1 MPWPE
6 PLERGR
12 YRAGR
17 RVWLD
22 ERGDL
27 RHAVLDALGRAVE
40 VARAHVARDA
50 LDRRLEVARVA
61 LHEALDL
68 VAALTQTA
76 LELRAGPL
84 DLTLELV
91 ARGRATTLGP
101 LQALRELTLS
111 RGPRHVRANR
121 LHDVVASEQRRA
133 DRDQHGALCLR
144 GERLEREL
152 LRLHGVD
159 DRVGSALRGAL
170 RRRRGTAR
178 VGAGLLSRAGG
189 RPATTRSGG
198 ALGGGAALR
207 WSALALAGR
216 TAA

>member
-1 MPWPE
+1 MPAPE
-6 PLERGR
+6 PVEAGR

-17 RVWLD
+17 RVALD
-22 ERGDL
+22 EGRDL
-27 RHAVLDALGRAVE
+27 GPDVLGGLRDAVLHALGRTVE
-40 VARAHVARDA
+40 VARADVTRDA
-50 LDRRLEVARVA
+50 LHGRLEVARVA

-111 RGPRHVRANR
+111 RGAGHVRANR
-121 LHDVVASEQRRA
+121 LHDVVASDQRGA
-133 DRDQHGALCLR
+133 DRDQHSALCLR

-152 LRLHGVD
+152 LRLHGVH
-159 DRVGSALRGAL
+159 DRVGSALRGA
-170 RRRRGTAR
+170 
-178 VGAGLLSRAGG
+178 
-189 RPATTRSGG
+189 
-198 ALGGGAALR
+198 
-207 WSALALAGR
+207 
-216 TAA
+216 